1 MHSFPF
7 TQPEIEEVACLDET
21 STSDQNELIVYNDD
35 VNTFQHVINTLIRV
49 CGHSAEQAEQCTLII
64 HYKGKCSVKLGTFTE
79 LLPMRQGLCDQGI
92 SAEIE

>member
-7 TQPEIEEVACLDET
+7 TQPEIEEDVLVDET
-21 STSDQNELIVYNDD
+21 NASDQNELIVYNDD

-49 CGHSAEQAEQCTLII
+49 CGHSIEQAEQCTLII
-64 HYKGKCSVKLGTFTE
+64 HYKGKCSVKLGTFNE

>member
-1 MHSFPF
+1 MQHFPF
-7 TQPEIEEVACLDET
+7 TQPEIEVDVLVDET
-21 STSDQNELIVYNDD
+21 NTSDQNELIVYNDD

-49 CGHSAEQAEQCTLII
+49 CGHSIEQAEQCTLII